1 MTTFRQIVIEQKV
14 TYNDKLVAYNDKL
27 VAIIWENNRRFQ
39 DLMVEINGL
48 KEMIR
53 DLEDQLMKANGEI
66 PPIPKIPKYYI
77 IN

>member
-1 MTTFRQIVIEQKV
+1 MTTFCQIVIEQEV
-14 TYNDKLVAYNDKL
+14 IYNDKLVAYNDKP
-27 VAIIWENNRRFQ
+27 VAIIWEKDHRIQ

-66 PPIPKIPKYYI
+66 PPIPKHQLGHV
-77 IN
+77 

>member
-1 MTTFRQIVIEQKV
+1 MAMVRFRQIVIEQSRIC
-14 TYNDKLVAYNDKL
+14 NDKP
-27 VAIIWENNRRFQ
+27 VAIIWEKDRRIQ

-66 PPIPKIPKYYI
+66 PPIPKIPKY
-77 IN
+77 

>member
-1 MTTFRQIVIEQKV
+1 MSRVRFHQIVIEQSRIC
-14 TYNDKLVAYNDKL
+14 NDKPVAYNDKL
-27 VAIIWENNRRFQ
+27 VAIIWENNRRIQ

-66 PPIPKIPKYYI
+66 PPIPKIPKY
-77 IN
+77 

>member
-1 MTTFRQIVIEQKV
+1 MTKFRQIIIEESVI
-14 TYNDKLVAYNDKL
+14 YNDKL
-27 VAIIWENNRRFQ
+27 VAIFREKNRRIQ

-66 PPIPKIPKYYI
+66 PPIPKYYI
-77 IN
+77 I